1 LNVLYLNLKC
11 LFWVKVNLHWSHLW
25 LWLWSHSGPA
35 PVGGTITFSGVGGGN
50 CLVSTLFEKLS
61 ENLRERLVIP
71 TDLRTVSTGF
81 SILVGYGE
89 KVFLLGFRAE
99 FVILAPD
106 DFDGDRSGDSGE
118 IIVRRK
124 RVISRDIIVVIER
137 LKFVNV
143 VVL

>member
-1 LNVLYLNLKC
+1 
-11 LFWVKVNLHWSHLW
+11 
-25 LWLWSHSGPA
+25 
-35 PVGGTITFSGVGGGN
+35 
-50 CLVSTLFEKLS
+50 
-61 ENLRERLVIP
+61 
-71 TDLRTVSTGF
+71 VSTGNSLLF
-81 SILVGYGE
+81 GYGE